1 MFAPSCLSVAVSYCG
16 GPFAFPHRYFNRVK
30 TGYKCNIFYPD
41 LIDKSVSPTYY
52 LEPADTPDFVIIR
65 FHAGPPYEDCAFKIV
80 NREWNF
86 QKKHGFRCQF
96 DRGILQLYFNL
107 KLERY
112 RR

>member
-1 MFAPSCLSVAVSYCG
+1 MRLVGWLVVVVSQ
-16 GPFAFPHRYFNRVK
+16 
-30 TGYKCNIFYPD
+30 
-41 LIDKSVSPTYY
+41 
-52 LEPADTPDFVIIR
+52 
-65 FHAGPPYEDCAFKIV
+65 V